1 MSNLVIYL
9 IGAIIVA
16 AALGYGAARLGVN
29 GVWIGV
35 GVAVIIGLALMSG
48 VKKTRRKEIPDDD
61 K

>member
-16 AALGYGAARLGVN
+16 AALAYGAAQLGVN
-29 GVWIGV
+29 AVWIGV

-48 VKKTRRKEIPDDD
+48 VNKTRRKEIPDDD